1 MYPIVLAI
9 HNIVR
14 WVVVIVGII
23 AVVRGLIGW
32 FGKREWSS
40 TDRTMGMLFTSA
52 IDIQLLVG
60 LILYVFLSPITK
72 SMFQNLSQ
80 AMSNAGMRF
89 FGLEHAFYMI
99 IAVVLAHIGSAL
111 SKKAS
116 EPVAKHRAAAIWFG
130 LALILILL
138 GMPWMRPL
146 LPGF

>member
-32 FGKREWSS
+32 LGKREWSS
-40 TDRTMGMLFTSA
+40 TDRTLGMVFTSA
-52 IDIQLLVG
+52 IDIQLLLG
-60 LILYVFLSPITK
+60 LFLYVFLSPITK

-80 AMSNAGMRF
+80 AMSNPGMRF
-89 FGLEHAFYMI
+89 FGLEHAFFMI
-99 IAVVLAHIGSAL
+99 LAVVLAHVGSAL
-111 SKKAS
+111 SKRAS
-116 EPVAKHRAAAIWFG
+116 ETTAKHRAAAIWFG
-130 LALILILL
+130 LALIVVLL

-146 LPGF
+146 LPAF